1 MPAYDTDEIRISL
14 PDILQTIWELR
25 VPAILLAAIGGILGF
40 MFSAARPVS
49 YTTTASMIVTAKTPS
64 GLYQDENSTPGTAD
78 FAIARNLSAYV
89 QFLATTDLVLN
100 QVAEERGA
108 SGEEAESMVA
118 ALQAGIKAS
127 QVDGT
132 TALVISLSWKDAHQ
146 AQE

>member
-89 QFLATTDLVLN
+89 QFLATTDLVLK
-100 QVAEERGA
+100 RGELPAKKPKAWLLPCRQA
-108 SGEEAESMVA
+108 SRLRRLTGPRP
-118 ALQAGIKAS
+118 
-127 QVDGT
+127 
-132 TALVISLSWKDAHQ
+132 W
-146 AQE
+146 